1 MKKNY
6 ILILIVFGTIFL
18 IFVYALLSGEL
29 MTGVRKRNENI
40 RIYNEVIKAINLSE
54 GDYVVLSGRKG
65 GMFTFEID
73 FKNRDGLENVE
84 RHIQVMG
91 FNKIDAKFLIYCNE
105 LKGIRFINR
114 NKKVILE
121 YQVKLSECNEVGA
134 EKGVNVRPRNSELS
148 ISIDNVGGINEK

>member
-18 IFVYALLSGEL
+18 IFFYALLSGGL

-40 RIYNEVIKAINLSE
+40 RIYNEIVKAINLLE

-73 FKNRDGLENVE
+73 FKNRNGLENVG

-105 LKGIRFINR
+105 SKGIRFINR

-121 YQVKLSECNEVGA
+121 YQVKLSECN
-134 EKGVNVRPRNSELS
+134 
-148 ISIDNVGGINEK
+148 